1 VVAGRAMSRNLV
13 RLAGVIFGVVFG
25 FAAMA
30 IVNGLWGFIVG
41 GVVFFGCS
49 AASDWI
55 WRRNATPK
63 EIRQDLESR
72 VRDKST
78 P

>member
-1 VVAGRAMSRNLV
+1 VIL
-13 RLAGVIFGVVFG
+13 GVIFG

-30 IVNGLWGFIVG
+30 IVNSLWGFIL
-41 GVVFFGCS
+41 GVAVFFGCS

-55 WRRNATPK
+55 WRRNATPE

-72 VRDKST
+72 TRNNST
-78 P
+78 

>member
-1 VVAGRAMSRNLV
+1 MSRNLI

-30 IVNGLWGFIVG
+30 IVNGLRGFIVG
-41 GVVFFGCS
+41 VVVFLGCS

-55 WRRNATPK
+55 WRRNATPE

-72 VRDKST
+72 TRDTST
-78 P
+78 

>member
-1 VVAGRAMSRNLV
+1 MNRNLI

-25 FAAMA
+25 FAVMV
-30 IVNGLWGFIVG
+30 IVGGLWGFIAG
-41 GVVFFGCS
+41 GAVLYGCS

-55 WRRNATPK
+55 WRRNATPE

-78 P
+78 